1 MRLDTS
7 LYINRELS
15 WLEFNARVLHE
26 AFDPRNRL
34 LERLKFLS
42 IFSTNLDEFYMVRVA
57 GLRRQIMAGVHATGA
72 DGIPQPQQLDEIAA
86 RVAELMELQRKCLCD
101 VLLPELEE
109 HGIKI
114 VAVKDVSKTERQR
127 LDQFFESQVY
137 PVLTPLA
144 VDPAIPHPYIGNLA
158 LSLAIRIHDPATKSS
173 RLARIKVPKSLP
185 RWVPY
190 GEKNHFVPL
199 EQLVAA
205 NLESLFPGMEV
216 GECRAFRVTRY
227 SDLELPV
234 FDDDD
239 DLLSAI
245 EEQVFERRFAE
256 VVRVE
261 VEKGTSAELRELI
274 LSELR
279 EEQPSEMPS
288 LADDDLV
295 ETGAMLDLGDLM
307 WIATMNIPELRD
319 PPFIP
324 ATPPELRDTSRSMF
338 DAIREGDIL
347 VHHPFD
353 SFETSVEH
361 FLLTASAD
369 PSVLAIKMTLYRT
382 SGDTEIVRALTEAA
396 QRGKQVAVLIE
407 LQARQDEL
415 NNIAWA
421 RTLEGFGVHVAYGL
435 PGLKIHTK
443 TALVVRKEND
453 GIRRYAHIGSGNYNS
468 QTATVY
474 TDLGVF
480 TARQDVGAD
489 LTDLFNSL
497 TGFSRKNSFR
507 NLLVAPRNMRER
519 FTEMIDREAQHAR
532 RGRPARIIGK
542 MNALVDPEII
552 QHLYNASLAGVDI
565 DLIVR
570 GICCLRPGV
579 TGVSENISVISI
591 VGRFLEHSR
600 IFYFKNDGEEEVYFG
615 SADWM
620 PRNFDRRVEVVAPI
634 DDRRLRDRVC
644 SLLETQLADNR
655 QAWDLFPDGSYV
667 QRKPGAGVAISTHEQ
682 LLKDSWGMSVRAA
695 TDGERASRPSPSPQ
709 PAGAQ
714 SAAPTSSS

>member
-1 MRLDTS
+1 MVQ
-7 LYINRELS
+7 
-15 WLEFNARVLHE
+15 AAGHVVLPAAGAGQE
-26 AFDPRNRL
+26 KVRFGVKRPAFQAL
-34 LERLKFLS
+34 
-42 IFSTNLDEFYMVRVA
+42 THT
-57 GLRRQIMAGVHATGA
+57 GLCRRQIMAGVHATGA

-279 EEQPSEMPS
+279 EGMVFSMHPHVIAENGRDCLYMQDTWLVTADAGEP
-288 LADDDLV
+288 LA
-295 ETGAMLDLGDLM
+295 
-307 WIATMNIPELRD
+307 
-319 PPFIP
+319 
-324 ATPPELRDTSRSMF
+324 
-338 DAIREGDIL
+338 
-347 VHHPFD
+347 
-353 SFETSVEH
+353 
-361 FLLTASAD
+361 
-369 PSVLAIKMTLYRT
+369 
-382 SGDTEIVRALTEAA
+382 
-396 QRGKQVAVLIE
+396 
-407 LQARQDEL
+407 
-415 NNIAWA
+415 
-421 RTLEGFGVHVAYGL
+421 GL
-435 PGLKIHTK
+435 PMK
-443 TALVVRKEND
+443 
-453 GIRRYAHIGSGNYNS
+453 
-468 QTATVY
+468 
-474 TDLGVF
+474 
-480 TARQDVGAD
+480 
-489 LTDLFNSL
+489 LF
-497 TGFSRKNSFR
+497 
-507 NLLVAPRNMRER
+507 
-519 FTEMIDREAQHAR
+519 
-532 RGRPARIIGK
+532 
-542 MNALVDPEII
+542 
-552 QHLYNASLAGVDI
+552 
-565 DLIVR
+565 
-570 GICCLRPGV
+570 
-579 TGVSENISVISI
+579 
-591 VGRFLEHSR
+591 
-600 IFYFKNDGEEEVYFG
+600 
-615 SADWM
+615 
-620 PRNFDRRVEVVAPI
+620 
-634 DDRRLRDRVC
+634 
-644 SLLETQLADNR
+644 
-655 QAWDLFPDGSYV
+655 
-667 QRKPGAGVAISTHEQ
+667 
-682 LLKDSWGMSVRAA
+682 
-695 TDGERASRPSPSPQ
+695 
-709 PAGAQ
+709 
-714 SAAPTSSS
+714 